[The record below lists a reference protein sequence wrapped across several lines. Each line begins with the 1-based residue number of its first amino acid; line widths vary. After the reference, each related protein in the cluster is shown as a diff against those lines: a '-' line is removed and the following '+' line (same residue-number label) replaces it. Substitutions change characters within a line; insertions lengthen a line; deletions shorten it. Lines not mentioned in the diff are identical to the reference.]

1 MHRITHCPCIIR
13 GLFTALALA
22 LILPLPAAAGESL
35 PDIDPVL
42 RPAEAL
48 FASLQK
54 KDYAQAWSYLSQKSK
69 GAIIGRITAGSGPDP
84 VPVDAVAQ
92 DLATG
97 GKLSRA
103 YWDSFLE
110 RFDPRMILEQ
120 SRWESVTLDEDR
132 ADIRI
137 THKKAGNPLLLRMFR
152 EDGVWKVGFAETFL

>member
-1 MHRITHCPCIIR
+1 MHRDTHCSCIIR
-13 GLFTALALA
+13 GLSTALALA
-22 LILPLPAAAGESL
+22 FILSLPAAAGESL

-48 FASLQK
+48 FTSLQK
-54 KDYAQAWSYLSQKSK
+54 KDYAQVWSYLSQKSK
-69 GAIIGRITAGSGPDP
+69 GAIVGRIVDGSGPAP
-84 VPVDAVAQ
+84 ATSEAVAK
-92 DLATG
+92 DFATG

-120 SRWESVTLDEDR
+120 SRWESVTLDHDR

-137 THKKAGNPLLLRMFR
+137 THRKAGNPLILRMFR

>member
-1 MHRITHCPCIIR
+1 MHRVMHCPCIIR

-22 LILPLPAAAGESL
+22 LILSVPAAAGESR

-48 FASLQK
+48 FTSLQK
-54 KDYAQAWSYLSQKSK
+54 KDYAQVWSHLSQKSK
-69 GAIIGRITAGSGPDP
+69 GAIIGRITEGSGPDS
-84 VPVDAVAQ
+84 VTSDAVAR
-92 DLATG
+92 DFATG

-120 SRWESVTLDEDR
+120 SRWESVTLDDDR

-137 THKKAGNPLLLRMFR
+137 THRKAGNPLILRMFR
-152 EDGVWKVGFAETFL
+152 EEGVWKVGFAETFL